1 MKYAETDWINEQ
13 TKKLTAIHQAS
24 IIISSINFVCQG
36 LSPAK
41 TRRQWLFLTKN
52 GLYLE
57 YYKEKEQLMYV
68 QMTEILQ
75 NTGYQKVFTVKI
87 P

>member
-57 YYKEKEQLMYV
+57 Y
-68 QMTEILQ
+68 
-75 NTGYQKVFTVKI
+75 
-87 P
+87 